1 MAETHE
7 TAERVRT
14 PAQQNKAWK
23 ILLAE
28 KGMSAYALAK
38 RIDAPYTTV
47 VHALERDITVMS
59 LGTAMAIA
67 RELGYTV
74 EELVRR
80 IRYR

>member
-1 MAETHE
+1 
-7 TAERVRT
+7 
-14 PAQQNKAWK
+14 
-23 ILLAE
+23 
-28 KGMSAYALAK
+28 MSAYALAK

-59 LGTAMAIA
+59 LGIAMAIA
-67 RELGYTV
+67 KELGYTV

>member
-1 MAETHE
+1 MAEIHE

-23 ILLAE
+23 ILLGE

-67 RELGYTV
+67 GELGFSV
-74 EELVRR
+74 EELVQR

>member
-1 MAETHE
+1 MAEIQE
-7 TAERVRT
+7 AAEKVRT

-23 ILLAE
+23 ILLGE
-28 KGMSAYALAK
+28 KGISAYALAK
-38 RIDAPYTTV
+38 RVDAPYTTI

-67 RELGYTV
+67 KELGYTV
-74 EELVRR
+74 EELVQR